1 VLGNLGVDFG
11 YGFDDVRGKDW
22 IVHYQF
28 GLDF

>member
-1 VLGNLGVDFG
+1 VDFG